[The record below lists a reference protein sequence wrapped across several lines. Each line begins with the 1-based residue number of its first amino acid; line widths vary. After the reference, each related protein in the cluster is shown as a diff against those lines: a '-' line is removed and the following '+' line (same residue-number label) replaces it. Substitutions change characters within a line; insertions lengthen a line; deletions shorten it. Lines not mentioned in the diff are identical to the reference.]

1 MGVIS
6 KYASLVKFPHT
17 VFALPFALIAY
28 VYALE
33 ATGVPFDW
41 LLLVKILLCMV
52 FARNAAMGFN
62 RWADRDIDAKNP
74 RTNSREIPAG
84 KISPKAA
91 VTFVVAN
98 AVLFIVVALW
108 INKLAFYLSPLAL
121 FVILSYSYTKRVTAW
136 SHLVLGLS
144 LAIAPAGAYI
154 AVTGTIAPFPLLI
167 SAMVL
172 TWVSGFDI
180 LYSLQDVKFDREN
193 SLKSVPARYS
203 PATAIVISIVLHM
216 ITVYTVVVTGIIFR
230 FHMLYWIGSV
240 IFTVL
245 MIIQHIIF
253 TPKRADRIGASF
265 GLINGLSSII
275 FAGLAIADMLV
286 YQV

>member
-1 MGVIS
+1 MSVIS

-17 VFALPFALIAY
+17 VFALPFALISY
-28 VYALE
+28 VFALVS
-33 ATGVPFDW
+33 TGTSFDW
-41 LLLVKILLCMV
+41 FLLVKILLCMV

-74 RTNSREIPAG
+74 RTSSREIPAG

-91 VTFVVAN
+91 IIFVAAN
-98 AVLFIVVALW
+98 AALFILTALW

-121 FVILSYSYTKRVTAW
+121 FVILSYSYTKRITAW

-154 AVTGTIAPFPLLI
+154 AVTGTIAVFPLLI

-203 PATAIVISIVLHM
+203 PRAAKIISIVLHM
-216 ITVYTVVVTGIIFR
+216 VTVYTVVVTGLTFR
-230 FHMLYWIGSV
+230 FHMLYWIGSAV
-240 IFTVL
+240 FTLL
-245 MIIQHIIF
+245 MIIQHVIS
-253 TPKRADRIGASF
+253 TPNRADRIGAWF
-265 GLINGLSSII
+265 GLMNGLSSIT
-275 FAGLAIADMLV
+275 FAGFAIADMLV
-286 YQV
+286 Y